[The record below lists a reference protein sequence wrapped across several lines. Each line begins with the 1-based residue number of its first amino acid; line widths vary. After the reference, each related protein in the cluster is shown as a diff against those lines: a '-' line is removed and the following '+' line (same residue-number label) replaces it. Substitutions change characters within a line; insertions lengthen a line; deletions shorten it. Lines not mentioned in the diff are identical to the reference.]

1 MMTPGGPGREW
12 KIFFL
17 LIQVVWAQGNL
28 RLFDLK
34 CVALTKYL
42 NVPVGLEVT
51 AALQHDREMS
61 MVPLALFVSMDV
73 CSCQK
78 CQRRAISTVLLE

>member
-1 MMTPGGPGREW
+1 MMIPGGPGSEW

-17 LIQVVWAQGNL
+17 LIQVLWAQGDL

-34 CVALTKYL
+34 CAALTKYL
-42 NVPVGLEVT
+42 NVSVGLEKVT

-61 MVPLALFVSMDV
+61 VFLLAMFVSMDV
-73 CSCQK
+73 CSCHK
-78 CQRRAISTVLLE
+78 CQ